1 MRILAVGLGTF
12 GEMTGGSARYLSGC
26 VSALRAAGDD
36 VEVITGIGSV
46 GTRAMAMSGWRGR
59 AVRAFRRLI
68 VHQAWSAWAVVRRRP
83 DVVHVHFAYDA
94 LGAVAAA
101 RLLRVPVVVTF
112 HGPWAR
118 EAAAARRSGRVA
130 SAARRFVERRVYR
143 AARRCT
149 VLSPAFAE
157 VLADDYGVDQRRISV
172 VPPGIEG
179 WRFTGLPDRATARV
193 RLGLHEEGP
202 LLASVRR
209 LVPRM
214 GLDLLLEAVAR
225 VPQVRLVIAGD
236 GPQRVVLAAQAD
248 ALGITDRVA
257 FLGRVPDDDLP
268 LVFAAAD
275 LSVVPTRELEGFGYV
290 VIESYA
296 AGTPVLATRVG
307 GLVTAVGGLDPSR
320 LVEPDAAALAAAIAS
335 AVRDPSVLPQPE
347 ACRAYAATYAWTEAG
362 ARLRRVLA
370 GALAQRGTAP

>member
-1 MRILAVGLGTF
+1 VRILAVGLGTF
-12 GEMTGGSARYLSGC
+12 EQMTGGSARYLSGC
-26 VSALRAAGDD
+26 VGALRAAGDD
-36 VEVITGIGSV
+36 VEVITGVGSV
-46 GTRAMAMSGWRGR
+46 GTRALSMPGWRGR
-59 AVRAFRRLI
+59 LVRVIRRLA
-68 VHQAWSAWAVVRRRP
+68 VHQARCAWAVVRRRP

-94 LGAVAAA
+94 LGAVVAA

-118 EAAAARRSGRVA
+118 EAAAAHGSGRVS
-130 SAARRFVERRVYR
+130 SAGRRFIERRVYR

-157 VLADDYGVDQRRISV
+157 ILADDYGVDARRISV
-172 VPPGIEG
+172 VPPGIELE
-179 WRFTGLPDRATARV
+179 RFTGLPDRATARA
-193 RLGLHEEGP
+193 RLGLVAGGP
-202 LLASVRR
+202 VLASVRR

-225 VPQVRLVIAGD
+225 VPEVRLVIAGD
-236 GPQRVVLAAQAD
+236 GSQRAALAAQAG

-307 GLVTAVGGLDPSR
+307 GLVTAVGGLDPER
-320 LVEPDAAALAAAIAS
+320 LVEPDATALAAAIS
-335 AVRDPSVLPQPE
+335 EAVRNPSALPQPE
-347 ACRAYAATYAWTEAG
+347 VCRAYAATFAWAEAA

-370 GALAQRGTAP
+370 DALVQRRTAP